1 MNGTLTCPRGH
12 AGQLPGQR
20 FCEVCGSAL
29 VPAAAPTPATP
40 PPPGAPPPPAA
51 PPTLAAPL
59 TARSPRPSARR
70 SRNLVLGIPLLLILA
85 LVGGGGA
92 WLVSQGGR
100 STPGP
105 ASSVGVIAGTST
117 APASGTV
124 PNPPASAQVSPTPS
138 PSAPPTPPP
147 SETPTPVPNPAG
159 QTWFADG
166 FDAEGAWFAGAG
178 EYVTAA
184 YVAGAYGIEV
194 RPVDLPVYLWAVN
207 ESSPGPAATIEVTV
221 IFDPGG
227 PPTTEAGL
235 VVQDVNTV
243 DRLVLVVSPDGSWS
257 LYRDDPESFR
267 TVLRGT
273 SPALNG
279 GIPIRLMLELT
290 GNQVGVS
297 IDGQGLGAADAGLVL
312 GSFGLAVRA
321 TEAAGQLAF
330 DDYLVAIPRR

>member
-1 MNGTLTCPRGH
+1 MDGTLTCPRGH

-20 FCEVCGSAL
+20 FCEVCGSPL
-29 VPAAAPTPATP
+29 VPASP
-40 PPPGAPPPPAA
+40 APPPA
-51 PPTLAAPL
+51 PPPHPAPPATRVEVPS
-59 TARSPRPSARR
+59 TAEPPRPSPRR
-70 SRNLVLGIPLLLILA
+70 SRNLVLGIPILILLG

-105 ASSVGVIAGTST
+105 TAAPGGIAGAST
-117 APASGTV
+117 APASGNV
-124 PNPPASAQVSPTPS
+124 PTPPASAQVSPTPS

-147 SETPTPVPNPAG
+147 SEAPTPVPSPAG

-184 YVAGAYGIEV
+184 YVAGVYGIEV

-235 VVQDVNTV
+235 VVEDVNTV
-243 DRLVLVVSPDGSWS
+243 DRLVLVVSPGGSWS

-273 SPALNG
+273 SPALKG
-279 GIPIRLMLELT
+279 GVPIRLMVELT
-290 GNQVGVS
+290 GSQVGVS

-330 DDYLVAIPRR
+330 DDYLVAIPPR

>member
-1 MNGTLTCPRGH
+1 MDGTLTCPRGH
-12 AGQLPGQR
+12 AGQLPSQR
-20 FCEVCGSAL
+20 FCDVCGTPLS
-29 VPAAAPTPATP
+29 PT
-40 PPPGAPPPPAA
+40 APPPPAA
-51 PPTLAAPL
+51 PPTAE
-59 TARSPRPSARR
+59 SPRPPARPSR
-70 SRNLVLGIPLLLILA
+70 SLVLGIPILLLLG
-85 LVGGGGA
+85 LVGGGA

-105 ASSVGVIAGTST
+105 TASPGGIAGAST
-117 APASGTV
+117 APASGIAPT
-124 PNPPASAQVSPTPS
+124 PPASAQASATP
-138 PSAPPTPPP
+138 PPTPPP
-147 SETPTPVPNPAG
+147 TEAPTPVPTSAG

-166 FDAEGAWFAGAG
+166 FDAEAAWFTGTG
-178 EYVTAA
+178 EYVTAV

-227 PPTTEAGL
+227 PTTTEAGL

-243 DRLVLVVSPDGSWS
+243 DRLVLVVSPDGTWS

-273 SPALNG
+273 SSALKG
-279 GIPIRLMLELT
+279 GVPIRLMLELT
-290 GNQVGVS
+290 GSQVGVS
-297 IDGQGLGAADAGLVL
+297 VDGQGMGAADAGLVL
-312 GSFGLAVRA
+312 GSFGIAVRA

-330 DDYLVAIPRR
+330 DDYLVAIPPR

>member
-12 AGQLPGQR
+12 AGQLPSQR
-20 FCEVCGSAL
+20 FCEVCGSPL
-29 VPAAAPTPATP
+29 S
-40 PPPGAPPPPAA
+40 PAA
-51 PPTLAAPL
+51 PPAPAVPATRL
-59 TARSPRPSARR
+59 EAPSTAEPARPPARR
-70 SRNLVLGIPLLLILA
+70 SRNLVLGIPILLLLGLA
-85 LVGGGGA
+85 GGGA
-92 WLVSQGGR
+92 WLVSQGGPP
-100 STPGP
+100 SPGP
-105 ASSVGVIAGTST
+105 TASPGGIASAATP
-117 APASGTV
+117 PASGTE
-124 PNPPASAQVSPTPS
+124 PIPPASAQVSP
-138 PSAPPTPPP
+138 PP
-147 SETPTPVPNPAG
+147 SEAPSPVPSPAG

-166 FDAEGAWFAGAG
+166 FDTEAAWFTGAG

-184 YVAGAYGIEV
+184 YAAGLYGVEV
-194 RPVDLPVYLWAVN
+194 RPVDLPIYLWAVS
-207 ESSPGPAATIEVTV
+207 EGSPGPAATIEVTV

-227 PPTTEAGL
+227 PTTTEAGL

-273 SPALNG
+273 NPALKG
-279 GIPIRLMLELT
+279 GVPIRLMLELT
-290 GNQVGVS
+290 GSQVGVS

-330 DDYLVAIPRR
+330 DDYLVASPPR